1 MYEIVIE
8 QQTKKYL
15 KKLPQEIRHRINNAI
30 SSLSNLPRPSGSVKL
45 KGSNYYR
52 IRISDYRIIYEI
64 KDNKLIFLVIFI
76 GHRKDVYR
84 NIK

>member
-8 QQTKKYL
+8 QQAKKYL
-15 KKLPQEIRHRINNAI
+15 KKLPQEIRFRINNTI
-30 SSLSNLPRPSGSVKL
+30 CTLSNTPRPMGSVKL
-45 KGSNYYR
+45 KGSNFYR
-52 IRISDYRIIYEI
+52 IRVSDYRIIYEI
-64 KDNKLIFLVIFI
+64 QDNELILIIIFI